1 MTFKEN
7 FITFLVVLVVLAVL
21 GGIGY
26 GIYRAMKAAGI
37 KPKSKKQGETC
48 ALDIE
53 CIGGKCAFGKC
64 LI

>member
-1 MTFKEN
+1 MALKDKL
-7 FITFLVVLVVLAVL
+7 ISFLVILVVLAVL

-37 KPKSKKQGETC
+37 KPKTKKKGETC
-48 ALDIE
+48 TVDIE